1 MSSAAIV
8 PSARRDAAVIGTV
21 GFAHGTSHFFHMM
34 IPPLYPWLMP
44 EFGLGY
50 AEVGALMTAFFVVSG
65 IGQAF
70 AGFAV
75 DRFGAHRVLAA
86 GLAVLAV
93 SGLLLAAA
101 ANRPMLFA
109 AAIVAGLGNSV
120 FHPADFAL
128 LNHRVSVPRLGHAFS
143 VHGLSGNLGWAAG
156 AALMTAIAAFA
167 GWRGAA
173 LSASLFGLVALA
185 LLFAARG
192 VVRDV
197 PAVDRTAHDGA
208 VKEGTFAFLG
218 TPLVWYAFA
227 FFMLATLA
235 YGALQNFAPSL
246 FRSIYGLSLAL
257 ATSALTAYLIGG
269 GAGMVTGG
277 FFASGGDR
285 QERIVG
291 VAFFTAALLSCLL
304 ASGATP
310 PAMVV
315 VVMAA
320 MGFGVGF
327 ANPSRDMLVRM
338 ATKAEIGPQAFGRV
352 YGFVYSGLDVGL
364 ATAPL
369 VFGILLDRG
378 EPNTVLWAVAASQCL
393 AIVAALLIG
402 HRKRGQVTFPQ

>member
-1 MSSAAIV
+1 MSSAAIA

-65 IGQAF
+65 AGQAF

-75 DRFGAHRVLAA
+75 DRFGAHRVIAA
-86 GLAVLAV
+86 GLSVLV
-93 SGLLLAAA
+93 LSGVLLALAGSV
-101 ANRPMLFA
+101 NMLFA
-109 AAIVAGLGNSV
+109 AAIVAGLGNSI
-120 FHPADFAL
+120 FHPADYAL

-156 AALMTAIAAFA
+156 ATVMTAVAAVA

-197 PAVDRTAHDGA
+197 PAVDHAAGGGA
-208 VKEGTFAFLG
+208 VKEGTFAFLA
-218 TPLVWYAFA
+218 TPLVWFAFT

-269 GAGMVTGG
+269 AAGMATGG

-291 VAFFTAALLSCLL
+291 AAFLSAALMSCLL
-304 ASGATP
+304 ASGAIA

-327 ANPSRDMLVRM
+327 ANPSRDMLVRR
-338 ATKAEIGPQAFGRV
+338 ATQAEIGPQAFGRV

-364 ATAPL
+364 AVAPL
-369 VFGILLDRG
+369 VFGILLDHG
-378 EPNTVLWAVAASQCL
+378 EPHAVLWAVAAAQCL

-402 HRKRGQVTFPQ
+402 KRKRARQ

>member
-1 MSSAAIV
+1 M
-8 PSARRDAAVIGTV
+8 T
-21 GFAHGTSHFFHMM
+21 TFF
-34 IPPLYPWLMP
+34 I
-44 EFGLGY
+44 
-50 AEVGALMTAFFVVSG
+50 VSG
-65 IGQAF
+65 TGQAL

-75 DRFGAHRVLAA
+75 DRFGAHRVIAA
-86 GLAVLAV
+86 GLSVLTL
-93 SGLLLAAA
+93 SGLLLAIAGNVA
-101 ANRPMLFA
+101 MLFA
-109 AAIVAGLGNSV
+109 AAVVAGIGNSI
-120 FHPADFAL
+120 FHPADYAL

-143 VHGLSGNLGWAAG
+143 VHGLSGNLGWAVG
-156 AALMTAIAAFA
+156 AAVMTAVASAA
-167 GWRGAA
+167 GWRAAA
-173 LSASLFGLVALA
+173 LSASLFGVVALG

-197 PAVDRTAHDGA
+197 PVVDHAAHDGA
-208 VKEGTFAFLG
+208 VREGAFAFLG

-227 FFMLATLA
+227 FFMLSTLA

-269 GAGMVTGG
+269 AAGMATGG

-291 VAFFTAALLSCLL
+291 VAFFTAALMSCVL
-304 ASGATP
+304 ASGAIP

-315 VVMAA
+315 VAMAA

-364 ATAPL
+364 AVAPL
-369 VFGILLDRG
+369 VFGILLDHG
-378 EPNTVLWAVAASQCL
+378 QPNAVLWAVAAAQCL
-393 AIVAALLIG
+393 AIVAALLVG
-402 HRKRGQVTFPQ
+402 RRKRGRSKLVN

>member
-1 MSSAAIV
+1 MSAAAIV

-75 DRFGAHRVLAA
+75 DRFGAHRVLAS
-86 GLAVLAV
+86 GLAVLTL
-93 SGLLLAAA
+93 SGLLLSAA
-101 ANRPMLFA
+101 ANVPMLFA

-143 VHGLSGNLGWAAG
+143 VHGISGNLGWASG
-156 AALMTAIAAFA
+156 AALMTAVAAVA

-173 LSASLFGLVALA
+173 LSAALVGLVALA

-192 VVRDV
+192 AVRDE
-197 PAVDRTAHDGA
+197 PSATKSGDEGA

-218 TPLVWYAFA
+218 TPLAWYAFA
-227 FFMLATLA
+227 FFLLSTLA

-269 GAGMVTGG
+269 ALGMALGG
-277 FFASGGDR
+277 FFATGTDR
-285 QERIVG
+285 QEKT
-291 VAFFTAALLSCLL
+291 VAAAFLGAALMACVL
-304 ASGATP
+304 ASGAIA

-315 VVMAA
+315 VAMAA

-327 ANPSRDMLVRM
+327 AGPSRDMLVRL
-338 ATKAEIGPQAFGRV
+338 ATQAELGPNAFGRV

-378 EPNTVLWAVAASQCL
+378 QPNAVLWAVAASQCL
-393 AIVAALLIG
+393 AIVAAFAIG
-402 HRKRGQVTFPQ
+402 SRRKRK